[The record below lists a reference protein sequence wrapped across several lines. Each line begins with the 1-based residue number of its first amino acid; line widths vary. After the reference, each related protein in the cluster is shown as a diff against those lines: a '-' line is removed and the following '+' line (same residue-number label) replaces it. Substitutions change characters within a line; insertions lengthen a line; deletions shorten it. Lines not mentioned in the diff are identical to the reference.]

1 MGRNVTLSAMPDLTG
16 LKPEPYWWEAA
27 PREVPD
33 PQPLPAAVDVAV
45 VGAGYAGLSAALTL
59 AGAGRSVLALDAE
72 AAGFGGSSRSGGMV
86 GHGHRLSYSAL
97 AARHGKPKAQA
108 LIREGMASLA
118 FTTALIEREGIDAR
132 FRRVGRFRGAA
143 TPADYEASAR
153 EADLLAREVGLPVEV
168 VPRSEQGREIASD
181 LYHGGLLFPSHGGLH
196 PALFHQ
202 GLLAVARAA
211 GAQVQGHTPVSAIM
225 RDGDGHL
232 LHTPRGMVRAGA
244 VLVATNGYG
253 GARPAPGVARRVVAL
268 PSFLIA
274 TERLGSNR
282 VGALIPNGRMM
293 VETAASHLYFR
304 PSPDGERI
312 VLGGRASLHPI
323 PLREAAARLGR
334 HLQRV
339 FSDIG
344 PLRLDHAWTGNIA
357 MTRSDLPGIG
367 QDAEG
372 LWYATGC
379 NGSGVA
385 LMPYLGHKAALRMLG
400 DPDGAT
406 AFDDVPTG
414 SIPFLFAR
422 PLLRRAI
429 SALWQ
434 AKDTLRR

>member
-1 MGRNVTLSAMPDLTG
+1 MSAALDLSALQ
-16 LKPEPYWWEAA
+16 EAPYWWEAA
-27 PREVPD
+27 PREAAD
-33 PQPLPAAVDVAV
+33 HAPLPDAADVVV

-59 AGAGRSVLALDAE
+59 ARAGRDVLVLDAE

-97 AARHGKPKAQA
+97 VARHGKPKAQA
-108 LIREGMASLA
+108 LIREGMA
-118 FTTALIEREGIDAR
+118 ALDFATGLIAREGIDAR

-143 TPADYEASAR
+143 TPADYEMLAR
-153 EADLLAREVGLPVEV
+153 EAELLAREVGLPVEV
-168 VPRSEQGREIASD
+168 VPRAEQHREIASD

-211 GAQVQGHTPVSAIM
+211 GARVVGHTPALSIVREGA
-225 RDGDGHL
+225 GHL
-232 LHTPRGMVRAGA
+232 VRTPRGAVRAGA
-244 VLVATNGYG
+244 VLVATNGYS
-253 GARPAPGVARRVVAL
+253 GARPAPAVARRVVAL

-274 TERLGSNR
+274 TERLGANR
-282 VGALIPNGRMM
+282 VGALIPNGRML

-312 VLGGRASLHPI
+312 ILGGRAALHPI
-323 PLREAAARLGR
+323 PLREAAARLGG

-339 FSDIG
+339 FPG
-344 PLRLDHAWTGNIA
+344 LGALRLDHAWTGNVA

-367 QDAEG
+367 QDGEG
-372 LWYATGC
+372 VWYAVGC

-385 LMPYLGHKAALRMLG
+385 LMPYLGHKAALQMLG
-400 DPDGAT
+400 EAEGAT

-414 SIPFLFAR
+414 STPFLFAR
-422 PLLRRAI
+422 PLLRRAL
-429 SALWQ
+429 SAWWQ
-434 AKDTLRR
+434 ARDRLGR